1 MIMKINVF
9 IIITLYQSLVWC
21 MKEKKGNKQLRVKMN
36 YSVNLL

>member
-21 MKEKKGNKQLRVKMN
+21 MKGKKGNKQLRVKMN